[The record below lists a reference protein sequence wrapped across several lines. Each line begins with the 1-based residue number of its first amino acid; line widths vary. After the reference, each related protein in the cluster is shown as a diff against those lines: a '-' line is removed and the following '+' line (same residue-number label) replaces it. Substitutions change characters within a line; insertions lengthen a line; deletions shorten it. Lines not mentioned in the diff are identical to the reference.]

1 MRTKLVLI
9 LLSVFI
15 CGISW
20 AGCSVTPPLASLGQY
35 DPETSGNGV
44 RGIFNMFIT
53 CSEITGFTVTAG
65 PSQTTGSISL
75 RQMRGEVSSSLLN
88 YQLCLD
94 SNWGGACNTIFGT
107 PPNGY
112 AISGNISSAGS
123 TVGVTFWALVYGNQ
137 PAMPGWHNDYVVI
150 TVTP

>member
-1 MRTKLVLI
+1 MRTKIVLL

-20 AGCSVTPPLASLGQY
+20 AGCSVTPPQASLGQY
-35 DPETSGNGV
+35 DPATSSSGV
-44 RGIFNMFIT
+44 RGIFNLAIS

-65 PSQTTGSISL
+65 PSQTTGSISS

-94 SNWGGACNTIFGT
+94 GNWGGACNIIFGT
-107 PPNGY
+107 PPNGT
-112 AISGNISSAGS
+112 AITGSISHAGS
-123 TVGVTFWALVYGNQ
+123 TMVVTFWALVYGNQ